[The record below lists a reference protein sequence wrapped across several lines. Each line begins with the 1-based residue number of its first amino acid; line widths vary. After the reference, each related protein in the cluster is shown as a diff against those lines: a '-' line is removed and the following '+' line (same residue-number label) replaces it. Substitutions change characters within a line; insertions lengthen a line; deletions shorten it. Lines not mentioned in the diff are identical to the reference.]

1 MKIALVFLLV
11 IIASF
16 HYAMAESVSVKTDKS
31 DYSYGDYLSVTITV
45 AKLNGKNA
53 FLYIVDS
60 TGKSSSAIPVKITKE
75 DTTITTPVPFSKE
88 IFKQGNYQIQVE
100 YGDTKVS
107 ANFRLTDSGN
117 IVMPFGSN
125 IIVTKW
131 VDGTIND
138 RQFLKFLTNNDL
150 IKFTNERQTQD
161 QILIPN
167 WYKINAK
174 WWSERKISDSDLIKG
189 IQYLINEKII

>member
-1 MKIALVFLLV
+1 M
-11 IIASF
+11 
-16 HYAMAESVSVKTDKS
+16 
-31 DYSYGDYLSVTITV
+31 
-45 AKLNGKNA
+45 
-53 FLYIVDS
+53 
-60 TGKSSSAIPVKITKE
+60 
-75 DTTITTPVPFSKE
+75 
-88 IFKQGNYQIQVE
+88 
-100 YGDTKVS
+100 S